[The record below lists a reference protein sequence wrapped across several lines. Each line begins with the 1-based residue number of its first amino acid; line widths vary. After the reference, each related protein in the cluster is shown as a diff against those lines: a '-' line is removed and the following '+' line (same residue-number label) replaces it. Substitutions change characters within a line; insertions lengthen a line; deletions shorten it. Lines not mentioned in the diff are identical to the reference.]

1 MARPSK
7 LTDKQWTVIEKRLID
22 GESARALGRE
32 FGISDAA
39 IRKRFGSQHKDIKR
53 VANQMVEAEIAFK
66 SLPISSQVLAKN
78 LSDKLIS
85 ISEHLAGAAEYGA
98 MTAHRLAGIA
108 NDQVSLIDDAEPEKS
123 VESLK
128 RINAL
133 TKMANESSEIG
144 INLLRANKEMV
155 DDLNKSS
162 KPAPPAIDYGKL
174 SKEALREIV
183 AAADGSSST

>member
-1 MARPSK
+1 MARTSK
-7 LTDKQWTVIEKRLID
+7 LTDKQWTIVEKRLID

-162 KPAPPAIDYGKL
+162 KPVAPAIDYGKL